1 LVINKGLFTDGCKKL
16 QKYTQIVKKITRKRM
31 VFVEEFKDIDVMIV
45 VRSLAQ
51 KEDQKTTRSYLQK
64 VCLQERSTKSLKL
77 KMVDDY
83 LVNYKGK

>member
-1 LVINKGLFTDGCKKL
+1 MVINKGLFTDGCKKL